1 MQCSRNTVLRLA
13 QHERNGNEPFA
24 LSLSKGALVAWLA
37 VVGTFIALAG
47 CARAPVAPPAPVVPS
62 AVTAEELV
70 AKLQEREAAVRTL
83 KALFTVEA
91 SGSALKSPQRME
103 AAFVYQRPGTIRLQT
118 FARLG
123 FPLFDLLLADNQY
136 QLLFPLQGKTQK
148 GLVSELDRKGGIG
161 APVTLGLQAT
171 MGSLG
176 GVILPTE
183 HVSLREENSQY
194 VLDVMTEPGLNRV
207 ARRLWFAQKTLEI
220 VRQDLFDASG
230 NLAATM
236 AYQNYRAVGATSAG
250 PLAWPSRV
258 LAEDGLGQARLV
270 LTFHEIIPNPELT
283 PQDWGP
289 LKAEPVAA
297 PSGFKRGN

>member
-1 MQCSRNTVLRLA
+1 MPCSHKLRFLGLLAGLVL
-13 QHERNGNEPFA
+13 
-24 LSLSKGALVAWLA
+24 
-37 VVGTFIALAG
+37 LAG
-47 CARAPVAPPAPVVPS
+47 CARAPVAPPVPVAPS

-91 SGSALKSPQRME
+91 SGSALKSPQWME
-103 AAFVYQRPGTIRLQT
+103 AALVYQRPGTIRLQT

-148 GLVSELDRKGGIG
+148 GLVSELNRKGGIG

-176 GVILPTE
+176 GVILSTD
-183 HVSLREENSQY
+183 HVSLRDENSQY
-194 VLDVMTEPGLNRV
+194 VLDVMAEPGLNRV

-250 PLAWPSRV
+250 PLAWPFRV

-283 PQDWGP
+283 SQDWGP

-297 PSGFKRGN
+297 PSGFKREN

>member
-1 MQCSRNTVLRLA
+1 LRFFGLLVGLA
-13 QHERNGNEPFA
+13 
-24 LSLSKGALVAWLA
+24 L
-37 VVGTFIALAG
+37 LAG
-47 CARAPVAPPAPVVPS
+47 CAKAPVAPQAPVGPS

-91 SGSALKSPQRME
+91 SGSALKSPQWME
-103 AAFVYQRPGTIRLQT
+103 AALVYQRPGTIRLQT
-118 FARLG
+118 FARMG
-123 FPLFDLLLADNQY
+123 FPLFDLMLADSQY
-136 QLLFPLQGKTQK
+136 QLLFPLQGKTQR
-148 GLVSELDRKGGIG
+148 GLVSELDRKGGVG
-161 APVTLGLQAT
+161 APIALGLQAT
-171 MGSLG
+171 LGSLG
-176 GVILPTE
+176 GAILSTD
-183 HVSLREENSQY
+183 HVSLRDENSQY
-194 VLDVMTEPGLNRV
+194 VLDVMAEPGLNRV
-207 ARRLWFAQKTLEI
+207 ARRLWFAQKTMEI

-230 NLAATM
+230 NLTATM

-289 LKAEPVAA
+289 LKAEPVVA
-297 PSGFKRGN
+297 PSGFKREN

>member
-1 MQCSRNTVLRLA
+1 
-13 QHERNGNEPFA
+13 
-24 LSLSKGALVAWLA
+24 
-37 VVGTFIALAG
+37 
-47 CARAPVAPPAPVVPS
+47 
-62 AVTAEELV
+62 VTAEELV

-103 AAFVYQRPGTIRLQT
+103 AALVYQRPGTIRLQA

-123 FPLFDLLLADNQY
+123 FPLFDLLLADSQY

-176 GVILPTE
+176 GGILSTE
-183 HVSLREENSQY
+183 HVSLRDENNQY
-194 VLDVMTEPGLNRV
+194 VLDVLAEPDRTRV
-207 ARRLWFAQKTLEI
+207 VRRLWFAHKTLEV

-230 NLAATM
+230 NVAATM
-236 AYQNYRAVGATSAG
+236 AYQDYRPAGATSAG
-250 PLAWPSRV
+250 PLTWPSRV
-258 LAEDGLGQARLV
+258 LAEDGLGRARLA

-283 PQDWGP
+283 SMDWGP

-297 PSGFKRGN
+297 PSGFTREH